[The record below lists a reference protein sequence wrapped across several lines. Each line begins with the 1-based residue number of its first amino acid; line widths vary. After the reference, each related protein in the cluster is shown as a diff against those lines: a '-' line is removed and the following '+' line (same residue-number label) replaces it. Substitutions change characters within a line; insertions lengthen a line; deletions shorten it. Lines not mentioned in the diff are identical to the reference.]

1 MRVSLSIFGLSFL
14 VLLFSPSFCL
24 AENYWQAYESTAHTS
39 VSLRGNR
46 GQALASFII
55 SFKNNTECQM
65 EIAFMLT
72 KNGDQGTYIERRST
86 KENMVLNIDGTRY
99 S

>member
-1 MRVSLSIFGLSFL
+1 
-14 VLLFSPSFCL
+14 
-24 AENYWQAYESTAHTS
+24 
-39 VSLRGNR
+39 
-46 GQALASFII
+46 
-55 SFKNNTECQM
+55 M